1 MEAGRE
7 EKAEDLLD
15 IRNLKV
21 TFPGRD
27 KIVRAVDGLSLT
39 LRRGEIYGLIG
50 ESGSGKSVTALSI
63 MRLLNAHARIE
74 ADWIKLMGRDLLLLT
89 EAEMRKIRGNKISI
103 IFQDPMT
110 SLNPSMTVGKQI
122 EESLMIHQ
130 GMPAQTARMKACE
143 MMEMVAIPDPKTSSK
158 RFPHEFSGG
167 MRQRVMISMALCC
180 NPHLLI
186 ADEPT
191 TALDVTVQAQILE
204 LLKKLVLRLQTSVLL
219 ITHDFGVVAELCDRV
234 SVIYGGEIVEHAPTQ
249 TILNDPRHP
258 YTIGLLDCI
267 IPPDKDKA
275 ELEIIPGAP
284 PDPKHFPTGCKFHP
298 RCKSAREKC
307 SNEIPRFRQV
317 NGNHLVRCSAT
328 REEWK

>member
-1 MEAGRE
+1 VRV
-7 EKAEDLLD
+7 KAKEVDYLLD

-21 TFPGRD
+21 TFPARD
-27 KIVRAVDGLSLT
+27 KSVRAVDGLSLT

-50 ESGSGKSVTALSI
+50 ESGSGKSVTGLSI
-63 MRLLNAHARIE
+63 MRLLDAYARIE
-74 ADWIKLMGRDLLLLT
+74 ADWIKLMGQDLLLLT

-122 EESLMIHQ
+122 EESLTVHQ
-130 GMPAQTARMKACE
+130 GMRVQTARMKAYE

-204 LLKKLVLRLQTSVLL
+204 LLKTLVLKLQTSVLL
-219 ITHDFGVVAELCDRV
+219 ITHDFGVVAELCDGV

-249 TILNDPRHP
+249 ALLNDPRHP
-258 YTIGLLDCI
+258 YTIGLRDCI
-267 IPPDKDKA
+267 ILPNKENS
-275 ELEIIPGAP
+275 ELEVIPGAP
-284 PDPKHFPTGCKFHP
+284 PDPKHFPAGCKFHP
-298 RCKSAREKC
+298 RCKLAREKC
-307 SNEIPRFRQV
+307 SREIPDFQQL
-317 NGNHLVRCSAT
+317 NGNHFVRCFAA
-328 REEWK
+328 REVWN